1 MNISKIMSSLAILL
15 MLLTGC
21 SQSSKH
27 TKGDNVDQ
35 QGNAYRIVPTT
46 VALTMTLDKLDIPIV
61 GKPTTYKTL
70 PKRYKDVPEVGQ
82 PMQPSVEAVKQVNPT
97 HVLSVSTIKDEMKP
111 FYKQLNMKGY
121 YYDYDS
127 LDGMEKSITQLGH
140 QFNRESKAKALNQHI
155 NSVKKDIQDK
165 AAKQKKH
172 PKVLILMGVPGSY
185 LVATDKAYIGDL
197 VKIAGGENV
206 IKDTSKQYIS
216 SNTENLVNVDPDIIL
231 RLPHG
236 MPDEVKKMFQKEFKQ
251 NDIWKHFKAVKEDRV
266 YDLEEIPFGITA
278 NVDADDAMK
287 QLYDVFYNQH

>member
-15 MLLTGC
+15 VLLTGC
-21 SQSSKH
+21 SQH

-165 AAKQKKH
+165 AVKQKKH

-185 LVATDKAYIGDL
+185 LVATDKSYIGDL